1 MSKRSAERV
10 TRPSTDG
17 QHEARPRLRVLTDDG
32 EVVPFDGCPNC
43 QALEDQLAGAEN
55 NVRSMRAQMAKLKRE
70 IAGEVDKDHA
80 LFPMAVSLFR
90 YWQEK
95 CNHPGTDFTA
105 DRMKLLLPLLKR
117 HGPAECREAIRGAA
131 FDPFVVTYK
140 NGCRHKH
147 DGWHQIFASE
157 DKFQSFRQ
165 RAPRYKEPTF
175 AQRSLIAHAKEIAD
189 RVLERARLIEAETDP
204 VAIAHLLI
212 EVDRLNREWMAIPVR
227 GLES

>member
-1 MSKRSAERV
+1 MRPDEANDDHAKKPKPQLRIV
-10 TRPSTDG
+10 T
-17 QHEARPRLRVLTDDG
+17 EDG
-32 EVVPFDGCPNC
+32 EIVPFDGCPNC

-105 DRMKLLLPLLKR
+105 DRMKMLLPLLKR

-131 FDPFVVTYK
+131 FDPFIVTYK
-140 NGCRHKH
+140 NGRRHKH

-165 RAPRYKEPTF
+165 RAPRYTEPTH
-175 AQRSLIAHAKEIAD
+175 AQRSLIEHAKEIAE

-212 EVDRLNREWMAIPVR
+212 EVDKLNREWLAIPATIDR
-227 GLES
+227 GLAK